1 MSNTTILVASCDEY
15 SDLWIPFFALF
26 WRFWGD
32 IPFKVYL
39 GSNYRTFNDPRVKTI
54 TVGEDEN
61 WSHGLKRMVEQID
74 SEYIILIL
82 EDFFL
87 RNPVSTNDVLKCVK
101 ALKELDGHMLRLVP
115 RPRPDRSVAGYPFL
129 GTIRA
134 TSPYR
139 VSAQGTLWEKPA
151 LLSLIRDG
159 ESIWEFELK
168 GSERSQAVNSG
179 YYCVR
184 KAVLTYGHHVIE
196 RGKWFRNEARKFGR
210 MNIGCDFSKRQV
222 MSLEESILWHIG
234 KFSSYPKRIIPW
246 SYRRQMKQYLE
257 RLR

>member
-1 MSNTTILVASCDEY
+1 
-15 SDLWIPFFALF
+15 
-26 WRFWGD
+26 
-32 IPFKVYL
+32 L
-39 GSNYRTFNDPRVKTI
+39 GSNQMVFDGPGVKTI
-54 TVGEDEN
+54 AVGKDRN
-61 WSHGLKRMVEQID
+61 WSLGVKDMLEQID
-74 SEYIILIL
+74 SPYIILML

-87 RNPVSTNDVLKCVK
+87 RKPVNTDDVVKCVK
-101 ALKELDGHMLRLVP
+101 ALKALRGHMLRLVP

-129 GTIRA
+129 GTILA

-139 VSAQGTLWEKPA
+139 VSAQGTLWEKA
-151 LLSLIRDG
+151 TLLSLIRDG

-168 GSERSQAVNSG
+168 GSERSQSVNSG

-196 RGKWFRNEARKFGR
+196 RGKWFRNEAKKFGR

-222 MSLEESILWHIG
+222 MSIEESILWHIR

-246 SYRRQMKQYLE
+246 SYRQQMKQYLE
-257 RLR
+257 GLR